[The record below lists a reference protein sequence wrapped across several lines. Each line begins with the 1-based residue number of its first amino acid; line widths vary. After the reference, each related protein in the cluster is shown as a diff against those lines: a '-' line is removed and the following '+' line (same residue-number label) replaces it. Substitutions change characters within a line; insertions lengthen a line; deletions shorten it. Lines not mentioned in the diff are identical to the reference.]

1 MPTLLNQNGLKFI
14 FYANE
19 HPPPH
24 VHVLK
29 DDTWAKID
37 LYTTRMVRSTLKSKD
52 ASRAVALVKQHQQQF
67 LEVWNDWFSR

>member
-1 MPTLLNQNGLKFI
+1 MPTLLNQNGFKFI

-29 DDTWAKID
+29 GDTWAKIEMR
-37 LYTTRMVRSTLKSKD
+37 TAQVITSTLKPKD
-52 ASRAVALVKQHQQQF
+52 EKMAVALVKQHQHTF